1 MEEGNDMMMAMDE
14 EAKLMESGPPAEK
27 KEEKVEIE
35 PINYEFLNGLR
46 GFGALSVYFLHFFEN
61 FFDITADKDSEE
73 YPPEWYRFYRNSPF

>member
-1 MEEGNDMMMAMDE
+1 MMMAMDE
-14 EAKLMESGPPAEK
+14 EAKLMEGGPPAEK
-27 KEEKVEIE
+27 KEEKEVEIE

-73 YPPEWYRFYRNSPF
+73 YPPEWYRNYRNSPF